1 MARRTRPVSSS
12 ARWLGGALVA
22 VLAIA
27 TIVLATAALAHVRS
41 TTTGTAAPV
50 PTFAAESSA
59 TPTASTPAPSPSTP
73 SGTPTESLP
82 PRSEERFLT
91 AGSGTLWR
99 ATAGE
104 CGVVEPLVERS
115 DDGGAT
121 WEDVTPRYRGI
132 GEVIA
137 LDAFAGTEAEMIA
150 RMGPD
155 CETQALR
162 TFTQGEFWE
171 PYPEVLAAARYPD
184 PADRSTVTL
193 GDGQTVAAPCADPR
207 SFRSIG
213 ATVALVCDGQASTLS
228 ADATW
233 QPAPATD
240 VRAVTVDAT
249 GRVLTAST
257 SDGCPGTT
265 ISSGPDVVACD
276 PQATATPLTL
286 VVLGDEVAVWSG
298 EALSRVTL

>member
-1 MARRTRPVSSS
+1 MAKRNRPVSTS

-27 TIVLATAALAHVRS
+27 TIVLAAAALAHVRM

-50 PTFAAESSA
+50 PTFGAESSA
-59 TPTASTPAPSPSTP
+59 APTASSPAPSSTP
-73 SGTPTESLP
+73 SDAPPDSLP

-91 AGSGTLWR
+91 AGSGNIWR

-121 WEDVTPRYRGI
+121 WTDVTPRYRGI

-184 PADRSTVTL
+184 PADRSIINL
-193 GDGQTVAAPCADPR
+193 GDGQTTTAPCADPR
-207 SFRSIG
+207 SFRSLGTTI
-213 ATVALVCDGQASTLS
+213 ALVCDGQASTLS
-228 ADATW
+228 VDGTW
-233 QPAPATD
+233 QPAPATSA
-240 VRAVTVDAT
+240 RAVTIDGSGQV
-249 GRVLTAST
+249 VTASA
-257 SDGCPGTT
+257 SEDCAGTA
-265 ISSGPDVVACD
+265 ISSGPDAAVCD
-276 PQATATPLTL
+276 PAATATPLTL
-286 VVLGDEVAVWSG
+286 VVLDAEIVVWSG
-298 EALSRVTL
+298 DVLSRVTL